1 MTAVPALDIR
11 KNVPFGAHDG
21 DVLTGDYYA
30 PPEAGVYPAL
40 IALHGGAW
48 KYGTAE
54 GYQYW
59 GPYLAQRGYV
69 LFAINYRLVHGTKN
83 RYPVAVHDTRAA
95 VQFLRS
101 HAAALK
107 VDPTR
112 IGCIGD
118 SAGAHLAA
126 LVALTGDSP
135 PCGGAGA
142 SEAYAGVSTHV
153 KVVVGVY
160 GVYDLLAQW
169 QHDQIARPR
178 DQITEVFLGKSP
190 MESKHIFYEA
200 SPLTYTTID
209 RNRTAFL
216 VVWGT
221 EDDIVDARSQSEA
234 FVTAL
239 KQAGF
244 FVRTVIVPG
253 APHFWMWDPIDEP
266 TIFPGSVA
274 PRLLRFLQ
282 QQL

>member
-1 MTAVPALDIR
+1 MTTVSELDIR

-30 PPEAGVYPAL
+30 PPEAGSYPAL

-69 LFAINYRLVHGTKN
+69 LFAINYRLVQGTQH

-101 HAAALK
+101 QAAALK

-112 IGCIGD
+112 IGCMGD

-135 PCGGAGA
+135 PCCVAGS

-190 MESKHIFYEA
+190 MESKQLFYEA
-200 SPLTYTTID
+200 SPFTYTTID
-209 RNRTAFL
+209 RNQTAFL

-221 EDDIVDARSQSEA
+221 DDEIVDAHSQSEA

-253 APHFWMWDPIDEP
+253 APHFWMWDPLEEP
-266 TIFPGSVA
+266 TSFTGFVA
-274 PRLLRFLQ
+274 PRLMRFLQ